1 VLKKELSVPH
11 LPEGAVSVEP
21 GGYVVRVT
29 AVDAAGVESVRPLE
43 RAVRVVA
50 VTLPEGGYRDSTGA
64 VRFPRGTKLG
74 LTHTEGV
81 EMAYG
86 SARDYVAAPSE
97 LELLRAEPRL
107 VRLRASADEPDA
119 NLLLLPRD
127 ARAEVEFGS
136 RAPRWPGDSLP
147 IRVRLRDAGG
157 GDVPHWIEARPKVSV
172 GVEPVEV
179 AFTRD
184 GTWLTGALPPQPGP
198 GPWVVRVEVAD
209 QHGFELGRD
218 FVEISE
224 ERAASTGPKKKPA
237 AKSAAARS
245 SKGS

>member
-1 VLKKELSVPH
+1 
-11 LPEGAVSVEP
+11 
-21 GGYVVRVT
+21 VRVT
-29 AVDAAGVESVRPLE
+29 AVDATGVESVRPLE
-43 RAVRVVA
+43 RAVRVVQ

-74 LTHTEGV
+74 LTHAEGV

-119 NLLLLPRD
+119 KLLLLPRN

-136 RAPRWPGDSLP
+136 RAPRWPGHSLP
-147 IRVRLRDAGG
+147 IRVRLKEAGG
-157 GDVPHWIEARPKVSV
+157 GDVPSWIEARPRVTV
-172 GVEPVEV
+172 GVEPVDV

-184 GTWLTGALPPQPGP
+184 GAWLTGALAPQPGP

-224 ERAASTGPKKKPA
+224 VRAAPAGPKKGSSE
-237 AKSAAARS
+237 KSATARS
-245 SKGS
+245 NQGS